1 MATESY
7 QDAAYR
13 DINILPP
20 KTQQNKPTHGHLIIT
35 LKTIRATRNT
45 IAPNLIGRFK
55 MWG

>member
-13 DINILPP
+13 DLNILPP

-35 LKTIRATRNT
+35 LKAIRATRNT